1 MASFQSNDE
10 FFPALQ
16 QQIERWCDQRRLRE
30 LALLLPGYTSF
41 FGLTDDWARLSEA
54 LKAPRALGRER
65 FSDTE
70 WQLVNDLVSAAEQA
84 TFRR

>member
-10 FFPALQ
+10 FFSALL

-41 FGLTDDWARLSEA
+41 FGLTDDWARLYEA
-54 LKAPRALGRER
+54 LKATRALGRER

>member
-10 FFPALQ
+10 FFSALR

-41 FGLTDDWARLSEA
+41 FGLTDDWARLYEA
-54 LKAPRALGRER
+54 LKATRALGRER